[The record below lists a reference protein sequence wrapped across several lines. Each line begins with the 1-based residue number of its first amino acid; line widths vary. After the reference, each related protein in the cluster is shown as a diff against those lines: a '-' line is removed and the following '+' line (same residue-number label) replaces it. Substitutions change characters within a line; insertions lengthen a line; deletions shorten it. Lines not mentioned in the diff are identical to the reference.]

1 MSDSESPS
9 EKSSPKSIHDS
20 SVHDQSSNVQQEMW
34 WDDPPEAQELQ
45 RLEGKIFVKGEF
57 RILEK
62 HLDNY
67 LALKKGRSDFIQKKI
82 VPKIA
87 AFWGS
92 KYSEDELKN
101 ASQLQEWIKRQKS
114 VANYFANRAVKR
126 NKVRVRG
133 LSLKVPLKKV
143 ISDLHAARIL
153 KTQTEMT
160 STKSIGR
167 YSQAVK
173 QVRDGLTD
181 KELEEAK
188 ATQKQWEDNGIPMEV
203 QAKMA
208 STQGRRYC
216 TLFDDWRFKRLGM
229 RCFTLEAHRSKKH
242 DLVFCMHDTT
252 GKFRTRNGSRVQPFE
267 DFDPQAVK
275 AINTSFR
282 KYARYLEKVEKGEI
296 VGEAVP
302 DGVSAD
308 SIRLD
313 EIGLPILPE
322 RKHTNGSEY
331 KVKEMQS
338 LIRFYL
344 NKHWAAAKGS
354 AVESMKVP
362 YKHIMSRVEEFI
374 DEDYLPGAFQL
385 KETSRYTVDD
395 GEKEVALY
403 PVRKGMN
410 EEEIFEPTGV
420 EVVDPDGD
428 QEEQT
433 VGVEV
438 NEVEEWHR
446 KLEEHEQR
454 RVSKLKKA
462 GKSKGSK
469 KKKKQRSHKT
479 SGMSESTD
487 GEEDQPTVRKRKGQ
501 GGGEKSK
508 ADEETD
514 KEQSEPRGK
523 KAVRAG
529 GKRKAVQEHFEE
541 AFERAMFADGAA
553 VINGSETDGV
563 VLKFGPPRGVIKGKA
578 KEKGGRRD
586 GATSTDGG
594 REGSDQAPAAYSSQ
608 PTTVLQT
615 PEPAAKARKKPSA
628 RPVGQEKLN
637 RMQQKGS
644 EATTQ
649 ARRALNEITITST
662 QTPTV
667 HDSSVKKKSISE
679 SMLMRRNMPLN
690 IPPKSPGK
698 SNQPMQ
704 QVVQLPTPERSNR
717 TTPTAQTPTASTSQN
732 LLTES
737 KASQRGLHGPKTF
750 LLTPIQESVEAE
762 TTGDLEIAPA
772 AATKRARKPA
782 PPKDIHITR
791 TEERVRAYT
800 QQKEGKKQKKND

>member
-1 MSDSESPS
+1 
-9 EKSSPKSIHDS
+9 
-20 SVHDQSSNVQQEMW
+20 
-34 WDDPPEAQELQ
+34 
-45 RLEGKIFVKGEF
+45 
-57 RILEK
+57 
-62 HLDNY
+62 
-67 LALKKGRSDFIQKKI
+67 
-82 VPKIA
+82 
-87 AFWGS
+87 
-92 KYSEDELKN
+92 
-101 ASQLQEWIKRQKS
+101 
-114 VANYFANRAVKR
+114 
-126 NKVRVRG
+126 
-133 LSLKVPLKKV
+133 
-143 ISDLHAARIL
+143 
-153 KTQTEMT
+153 MT

-296 VGEAVP
+296 AGQ
-302 DGVSAD
+302 D
-308 SIRLD
+308 RFTNM
-313 EIGLPILPE
+313 PE
-322 RKHTNGSEY
+322 RKHTNSSEY

-385 KETSRYTVDD
+385 KETSRYTVDECRRLLGHWWERENEGEVPFKFSHYIINS

-410 EEEIFEPTGV
+410 KEEIFEPTGV
-420 EVVDPDGD
+420 EVVDPDRD

-469 KKKKQRSHKT
+469 EKKKQRSHKT

-487 GEEDQPTVRKRKGQ
+487 GEEAQPTARKRKGQ

-529 GKRKAVQEHFEE
+529 GKRKVVQEHLEE

-553 VINGSETDGV
+553 VINGSETNGV

-578 KEKGGRRD
+578 KEKGGTRD
-586 GATSTDGG
+586 GATSTNSG

-608 PTTVLQT
+608 PTTVIQT

-667 HDSSVKKKSISE
+667 HNSSVKKKSISE

-704 QVVQLPTPERSNR
+704 
-717 TTPTAQTPTASTSQN
+717 
-732 LLTES
+732 
-737 KASQRGLHGPKTF
+737 
-750 LLTPIQESVEAE
+750 QESVEAE